1 MRTRTIFLI
10 IAIALVAAFVSL
22 NLDEFTKLSTLS
34 LGFTTV
40 QVSLG
45 LVMLVL
51 LAVATLVFLASTV
64 YMQSTNLI
72 ETRRYARELNAQRE
86 LADRAEASRFT
97 ELRSYLEMQAQA
109 AQSREAAG
117 GTVLSE
123 RFAQQQH
130 ALLTRL
136 EQMENSM
143 AAHLGQLQD
152 LLEHRGVI
160 DAQVRGEAVRR
171 PLS

>member
-10 IAIALVAAFVSL
+10 VAIALVAAFVSL
-22 NLDEFTKLSTLS
+22 NLDEFTRVSTLS

-51 LAVATLVFLASTV
+51 LAVATVVFLASTV

-97 ELRSYLEMQAQA
+97 ELRSFLEMQAHAVQN
-109 AQSREAAG
+109 REAAG

-123 RFAQQQH
+123 RFAQQQQT
-130 ALLTRL
+130 LLTRL
-136 EQMENSM
+136 EQMENAM

-160 DAQVRGEAVRR
+160 DAHARGEAVRR